1 LIHRKASSPGAGQ
14 ASAIPMRERQAMDE
28 NKDSERKRTWTEEI
42 EVNGA
47 QLMERIREL
56 IAEGRVRRLRI
67 KAADGSLIL
76 EIPLVVGALAGSAVA
91 LGAPLLAVLGAFAA
105 LVARAKIEI
114 VREDARSP
122 PGGA

>member
-1 LIHRKASSPGAGQ
+1 MGDQG
-14 ASAIPMRERQAMDE
+14 
-28 NKDSERKRTWTEEI
+28 KRTWTEEI

-56 IAEGRVRRLRI
+56 IAEGKVRRLRI
-67 KAADGSLIL
+67 MAADGSLIL
-76 EIPLVVGALAGSAVA
+76 EIPLVVGAIAGSAVA

-114 VREDARSP
+114 VREDAGTP
-122 PGGA
+122 

>member
-1 LIHRKASSPGAGQ
+1 
-14 ASAIPMRERQAMDE
+14 MDE
-28 NKDSERKRTWTEEI
+28 QGKRTWTEEI

-56 IAEGRVRRLRI
+56 IAEGKVRRLRI

-91 LGAPLLAVLGAFAA
+91 LGAPLLAVLGAFAG

-114 VREDARSP
+114 VREDADKP
-122 PGGA
+122 

>member
-1 LIHRKASSPGAGQ
+1 MNANSTGDH
-14 ASAIPMRERQAMDE
+14 
-28 NKDSERKRTWTEEI
+28 KRTWTEEI

-76 EIPLVVGALAGSAVA
+76 EIPLMVGALAGGAVT

-105 LVARAKIEI
+105 LVARARIEI
-114 VREDARSP
+114 VREDEHKTQ
-122 PGGA
+122 G